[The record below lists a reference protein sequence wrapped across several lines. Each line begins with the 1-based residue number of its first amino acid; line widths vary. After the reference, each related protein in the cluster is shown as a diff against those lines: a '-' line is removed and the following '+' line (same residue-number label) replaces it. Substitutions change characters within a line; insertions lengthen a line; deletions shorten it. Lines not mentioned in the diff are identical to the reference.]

1 MAAWRAPAGRAI
13 LFSDGMNPREEEAR
27 DHACRIKTA
36 LTRKA
41 CLPYDDFIKKNIYK
55 VKAWIKQSVQP
66 KRSRSPMNQ
75 PRQFRW
81 LWAGQSISNLGDAL
95 YLLAIV
101 TIVYKLTG
109 SALFS
114 SLVPLARVAGQLA
127 CGAAAPIVMDR
138 WPLTR
143 LIKLSQLL
151 QVLLFL
157 MLLLAVRG
165 LTEDGIGYVLV
176 LIGLLS
182 FTDGI
187 TTPVRNALVPRYA
200 GKKQL
205 LRANGLMSTTDQ
217 IVMMAGWAAGGI
229 IVAWLGASPVLN
241 ATLGIY
247 AAALFM
253 TLRLREPEGAGTG
266 EGAKADGGVAAASG
280 TKADVD
286 GAVAS
291 GAKAEAGVAAASG
304 MKADV
309 DGAAASGT
317 KADAG
322 VRKEADA
329 RSDAGAEWSE
339 SAQAQ
344 RRGGSGTKPEN
355 GAWASIQEG
364 WRNIWRNPVLR
375 LIFFIETIEGTVSA
389 TWIGALLLVYATEQ
403 LGSGTQWYGFI
414 NAGYFAGCIAGG
426 LLVVAFTRRLSRQPA
441 LSIAAGAG
449 LMGLFT
455 LAFAWTTAPLLAL
468 ALVVLMGPPQQL
480 REVTR
485 RTVFQKVCPP
495 EQLPKVMSAEN
506 TLVYSLFGLSVVL
519 LSWMADRW
527 GVGAVYAMAGLFYLT
542 TAILTALFR
551 HRIDAAAREAD
562 AAEAAAEA
570 QAAAG

>member
-1 MAAWRAPAGRAI
+1 
-13 LFSDGMNPREEEAR
+13 
-27 DHACRIKTA
+27 
-36 LTRKA
+36 
-41 CLPYDDFIKKNIYK
+41 
-55 VKAWIKQSVQP
+55 
-66 KRSRSPMNQ
+66 MNQ
-75 PRQFRW
+75 PRLFRW
-81 LWAGQSISNLGDAL
+81 LWAGQSLSNLGDTL

-101 TIVYKLTG
+101 TIVYELTG

-127 CGAAAPIVMDR
+127 CGIAAPIVMDR

-143 LIKLSQLL
+143 LIQLSQLL

-157 MLLLAVRG
+157 VLLLAVRG
-165 LTEDGIGYVLV
+165 LDEAGIGGVLA

-187 TTPVRNALVPRYA
+187 TTPVRNALVPRYV
-200 GKKQL
+200 GKKEL

-217 IVMMAGWAAGGI
+217 IVMMAGWAAGGV
-229 IVAWLGASPVLN
+229 IVAWLGATPVLN
-241 ATLGIY
+241 ATLAIY

-253 TLRLREPEGAGTG
+253 TLRLREPAGEGTG
-266 EGAKADGGVAAASG
+266 EAADAAE
-280 TKADVD
+280 D
-286 GAVAS
+286 GASAR
-291 GAKAEAGVAAASG
+291 GAEADNDGTTTDKARLDGSG
-304 MKADV
+304 KTFA
-309 DGAAASGT
+309 
-317 KADAG
+317 
-322 VRKEADA
+322 
-329 RSDAGAEWSE
+329 AGA
-339 SAQAQ
+339 
-344 RRGGSGTKPEN
+344 GGSEAESRPG
-355 GAWASIQEG
+355 GAWASVQEG

-375 LIFFIETIEGTVSA
+375 LIFWIETIEGTVSA

-403 LGSGTQWYGFI
+403 LGSGTEWYGFI

-426 LLVVAFTRRLSRQPA
+426 LLVVAFTRRLSRWPA

-527 GVGAVYAMAGLFYLT
+527 GVGAVYTMSGLFYLT

-551 HRIDAAAREAD
+551 RRIDAASRAAD
-562 AAEAAAEA
+562 AAEAASERLS
-570 QAAAG
+570 QAAGRQPLDRSSGADAGVEPLTRP

>member
-1 MAAWRAPAGRAI
+1 
-13 LFSDGMNPREEEAR
+13 
-27 DHACRIKTA
+27 
-36 LTRKA
+36 
-41 CLPYDDFIKKNIYK
+41 
-55 VKAWIKQSVQP
+55 
-66 KRSRSPMNQ
+66 MNQ

-157 MLLLAVRG
+157 MLLFAVRG

-266 EGAKADGGVAAASG
+266 EGAKADGGGAAASD

-286 GAVAS
+286 GAAAS
-291 GAKAEAGVAAASG
+291 GAKADAGVAAASG

-309 DGAAASGT
+309 DGAMASGT

-329 RSDAGAEWSE
+329 KSDARAEWNE

-344 RRGGSGTKPEN
+344 RRGGSGATPEN

-570 QAAAG
+570 EAGAG